1 LTAKKTLVESD
12 VPIISR
18 FEHAQV
24 GMVTHAVIFKIT
36 EKRLLVEFFNNV
48 KGSIP
53 LKEAG

>member
-12 VPIISR
+12 LPLVSCI
-18 FEHAQV
+18 EDAKV
-24 GMVTHAVIFKIT
+24 GIVTHAVIFKVM
-36 EKRLLVEFFNNV
+36 EKRLFVEFFNNV

>member
-12 VPIISR
+12 LPLVSCIAD
-18 FEHAQV
+18 AQV
-24 GMVTHAVIFKIT
+24 GMVTHAVIFKVM
-36 EKRLLVEFFNNV
+36 EKRLFVEFFNNL

>member
-12 VPIISR
+12 LPVLSR
-18 FEHAQV
+18 LEDAEI

-36 EKRLLVEFFNNV
+36 ESRLLVEFFNNV
-48 KGSIP
+48 KGAIP